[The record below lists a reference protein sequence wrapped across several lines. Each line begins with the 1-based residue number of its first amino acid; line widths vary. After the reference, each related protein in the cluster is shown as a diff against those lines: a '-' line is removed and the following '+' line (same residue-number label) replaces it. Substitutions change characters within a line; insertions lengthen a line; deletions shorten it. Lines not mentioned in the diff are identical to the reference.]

1 MAQKIVLDTG
11 QITDALLAPDG
22 PVVRQMMVMG
32 EAIKVATVAKLK
44 PGFPRDFLG
53 PYIVKRVVAGPK
65 VQVGS
70 MRTQTKPHVIRGNPT
85 LVFPWAKGD
94 RLIRFPTGQHGP
106 GLYFFRK
113 VNHPGS
119 NMGPY
124 LAKKLL
130 EAMHEVR
137 GG

>member
-1 MAQKIVLDTG
+1 MAQKIVLNTG

-53 PYIVKRVVAGPK
+53 TYIVKRVVAGPK

-70 MRTQTKPHVIRGNPT
+70 VRTQTRPHQIRGNP
-85 LVFPWAKGD
+85 LVFNWPKP
-94 RLIRFPTGQHGP
+94 RGP
-106 GLYFFRK
+106 GRVVFLRS

>member
-1 MAQKIVLDTG
+1 MAQKIVLAPG
-11 QITDALLAPDG
+11 VITDALLAPDG
-22 PVVRQMMVMG
+22 PVVRQMLVMG
-32 EAIKVATVAKLK
+32 EAIKVGTVAKLK
-44 PGFPRDFLG
+44 AGFPRDFLG

-70 MRTQTKPHVIRGNPT
+70 TRTQTKPHVIQGNPL
-85 LVFPWAKGD
+85 LVFHWGPPK
-94 RLIRFPTGQHGP
+94 GP
-106 GLYFFRK
+106 GKVVYFRK